1 MEVKMMHYYGMGY
14 GMAWGWIFQIVILVL
29 FFLVIWWIIKGNKFG
44 FHSDESALDILKK
57 RLANGEISQKE
68 YEKLKKEIE

>member
-1 MEVKMMHYYGMGY
+1 MHYYGMGY
-14 GMAWGWIFQIVILVL
+14 GMAWGWIFQIAILVL

-44 FHSDESALDILKK
+44 FSSSESALDILKK